1 MPQIPDEARAY
12 LDALQKR
19 CQAALDEAARLDA
32 QIEGFRAALKL
43 LGEPE
48 RPDGPAQPHT
58 ETATRRPGRPVGSPN
73 RRPRRSLP
81 QLIEREL
88 AFSGVAMSTS
98 QIAKAIDSQLRGTR
112 AALQRLEQ
120 RGRVARGERDL
131 WELLPLAQKQV
142 R

>member
-19 CQAALDEAARLDA
+19 RQAALDDAARLDA
-32 QIEGFRAALKL
+32 QIEGFCAALKL

-48 RPDGPAQPHT
+48 QPDG
-58 ETATRRPGRPVGSPN
+58 
-73 RRPRRSLP
+73 
-81 QLIEREL
+81 L

>member
-58 ETATRRPGRPVGSPN
+58 ETAARRPGRPVGTPN
-73 RRPRRSLP
+73 RRARRSLP

-98 QIAKAIDSQLRGTR
+98 QIAKAIDSQLRATR

-131 WELLPLAQKQV
+131 WELLLSAQKQV

>member
-43 LGEPE
+43 LGAPE

-58 ETATRRPGRPVGSPN
+58 ETATRRPGRPVGTPN
-73 RRPRRSLP
+73 RRARRSLP

-98 QIAKAIDSQLRGTR
+98 QIAKAIDSQLRATR

-131 WELLPLAQKQV
+131 WELLPPAQKQV